1 MSTIWKNGKYQP
13 LVKYVTLKDLK
24 KLSNA
29 IDIINGD
36 SDTKG
41 SIKKAIKDLVGEAPE
56 AYDTLKEIA
65 DKLKSDDDLHKALND
80 AIILKASSDALNT
93 EINRATSAET
103 ANKNA
108 IDSEVT
114 RARSAEKSLQDQITS
129 NDSDITNLTA
139 KHEILSRTVQG
150 IAATGG
156 ASTAT
161 NVTYDNNASRLNAE
175 NAQDAIDELQ
185 ASKIDKTSILQ
196 ESGNAKDKVMSQN
209 AISTVINAETK
220 RAKEAE
226 KALTNEVNKIA
237 IYNLD
242 TQVPLSTGFY
252 TANTAHAA
260 VPSSV
265 RKKGLIIIYNIGYLT
280 CINEQYIGDSVADTY
295 WTNNNNWEQIPN
307 TQSLLFYNRIYF
319 ANQSINK
326 INKDTDYIYGYH
338 INSNGVKLFNDSS
351 VCSKII
357 DITGYT
363 TFYSSAYA
371 YGYIVL
377 GWDKDFNFLG
387 QIAQSNGI
395 YTAESNVK
403 YIRITKVNSINLNN
417 IFIYTD
423 KTYVKYEQIY
433 NSTIYDYGI
442 TSYDI
447 DSVETKKTIEKN
459 SENIATLQNS
469 VLEIEKSVEI
479 TDKKADVVIYNGEIN
494 LVDID
499 KLVAGYINTNTGTFI
514 PGGKYVTTPYIYIQ
528 GCKIVNSNCSWSG
541 SKIYMYDKD
550 FNFIGIATEI
560 KKYNNMP
567 YNNGAKVYQLTD
579 NSVYIRAY
587 FLPKKLNEAQMY
599 WPYIYTDRQINNY
612 IPFGVKTGLPY
623 LGKKLV
629 TIGDSIT
636 YGNYWQ
642 QQLCRRTGMLWRME
656 ETIGVENWK
665 DAQPFQ
671 SFGWG
676 YVKLDS
682 ELNDTDEYFEEVEG
696 IAETEETKID
706 GFGFSHKI
714 YTDTNGNK
722 YRKPFRMAEG
732 GETIMPVRTTSIYSR
747 AADSKYYKGDV
758 IILFGGANDSM
769 QFIKNY
775 PTAFQSIDKIKGFT
789 NLKTYEEDNTVTN
802 YEIYND
808 DAILSV
814 DGNFT
819 EEGETTGKHKYNA
832 TFRACYRGTVKRII
846 DGNPHALV
854 ICVGIYPRFNTADTY
869 INRVDQLKIKEMNNI
884 IEETARDFC
893 CRYVNLSKIFGNYP
907 IGNYLKSEG
916 GYIHPSERGG
926 NFIGDYIASEI
937 FGN

>member
-1 MSTIWKNGKYQP
+1 MENFDEYIK
-13 LVKYVTLKDLK
+13 VT
-24 KLSNA
+24 A
-29 IDIINGD
+29 PIHAAT
-36 SDTKG
+36 TKG
-41 SIKKAIKDLVGEAPE
+41 KLGDA
-56 AYDTLKEIA
+56 KEIFLEGNTQTVEKEIQ
-65 DKLKSDDDLHKALND
+65 DINSRHNT
-80 AIILKASSDALNT
+80 LNT
-93 EINRATSAET
+93 
-103 ANKNA
+103 
-108 IDSEVT
+108 
-114 RARSAEKSLQDQITS
+114 
-129 NDSDITNLTA
+129 
-139 KHEILSRTVQG
+139 KHESLNRTVQG
-150 IAATGG
+150 IAVTGG

-161 NVTYDNNASRLNAE
+161 NVTYNNDSSRLNAE
-175 NAQDAIDELQ
+175 NAQDAIDEL
-185 ASKIDKTSILQ
+185 ANKKFDKANIAQ
-196 ESGNAKDKVMSQN
+196 ESGSAEDKVMSQKATTT
-209 AISTVINAETK
+209 AIVDETK
-220 RAKEAE
+220 RAKAAE
-226 KALTNEVNKIA
+226 EVLTDGLNKTA
-237 IYNLD
+237 IYNVD
-242 TQVPLSTGFY
+242 SHVPLTTGFY
-252 TANTAHAA
+252 TVDTARAA

-265 RKKGLIIIYNIGYLT
+265 RKKGLIITYKIDSLT
-280 CINEQYIGDSVADTY
+280 HINEQYVGTSFTDTN
-295 WTNNNNWEQIPN
+295 WTNSNNWEQIPN
-307 TQSLLFYNRIYF
+307 NQSLLFYNRIYF

-326 INKDTDYIYGYH
+326 INKDTDYIYGYY
-338 INSNGVKLFNDSS
+338 ISSNDVKVYKDSS
-351 VCSKII
+351 ACSKII

-363 TFYSSAYA
+363 TFYCNAYA
-371 YGYIVL
+371 YGYYVL

-387 QIAQSNGI
+387 QIANSNGV
-395 YTAESNVK
+395 YTVESNVK
-403 YIRITKVNSINLNN
+403 YIRISSINAELINN

-423 KTYVKYEQIY
+423 KVYVKNPVY

-442 TSYDI
+442 TSYDVE
-447 DSVETKKTIEKN
+447 SVKTKKTAEKN
-459 SENIATLQNS
+459 SDNIATLQNS
-469 VLEIEKSVEI
+469 VTEIEKSVEI
-479 TDKKADVVIYNGEIN
+479 ADKRANVIIYNGEIN
-494 LVDID
+494 LVDDD
-499 KLVAGYINTNTGTFI
+499 KLVSGYISDNTGDFS
-514 PGGKYVTTPYIYIQ
+514 PGGNYMTTPYIYIQ

-550 FNFIGIATEI
+550 FNFIGAATEI
-560 KKYNNMP
+560 KQYNNMP
-567 YNNGAKVYQLTD
+567 YRNEAKVYKLTD
-579 NSVYIRAY
+579 NSAYIRAY
-587 FLPKKLNEAQMY
+587 LMQKRSDNDKIY
-599 WPYIYTDRQINNY
+599 WPYIYVDRQINDY

-656 ETIGVENWK
+656 ETIGVENWSEAK
-665 DAQPFQ
+665 PFQ

-676 YVKLDS
+676 YIKLDS

-696 IAETEETKID
+696 IAETEETKTD

-714 YTDTNGNK
+714 YTDADGNK

-732 GETIMPVRTTSIYSR
+732 GETIMPILTTSIYSR

-758 IILFGGANDSM
+758 IILFGGANDSI
-769 QFIKNY
+769 QFIQNY

-789 NLKTYEEDNTVTN
+789 NLKTYEEDNTVTD

-819 EEGETTGKHKYNA
+819 KEGETTGIRKYNA

-869 INRVDQLKIKEMNNI
+869 INRVNQLKIKEMNNI

-893 CRYVNLSKIFGNYP
+893 CRYVNLSKIFGNYH
-907 IGNYLKSEG
+907 IGDYLRNEG
-916 GYIHPSERGG
+916 GYIHPHEAGG